1 MEGENKNSKE
11 GLSENFELDRDLRIS
26 KQLVLESIRNN
37 GVEGSE
43 ALLSAWWDQAHK
55 WSEEDPSD
63 IRRALIVFASYDFY
77 IANGDEEGA
86 EECLE
91 EAIHITQQGQG
102 LKDLE
107 AYIKKTINW

>member
-1 MEGENKNSKE
+1 MEELHKNNLEHSPQ
-11 GLSENFELDRDLRIS
+11 NFELDRDLRIS

-43 ALLSAWWDQAHK
+43 ALLSAWWDEAQK
-55 WSEEDPSD
+55 WSEEDPTSA
-63 IRRALIVFASYDFY
+63 RRALITFATYDFY
-77 IANGDEEGA
+77 IADGNEKDA

-107 AYIKKTINW
+107 AYIKKAVNW

>member
-11 GLSENFELDRDLRIS
+11 GLSENFGLDRDLRIS

-37 GVEGSE
+37 GIEGSGE
-43 ALLSAWWDQAHK
+43 IISNWWDQAHK
-55 WSEEDPSD
+55 WSEEDPTSA
-63 IRRALIVFASYDFY
+63 RRALITLATHDFY
-77 IANGDEEGA
+77 LAGGDEEGA

-91 EAIHITQQGQG
+91 QAIHITQQGQG

-107 AYIKKTINW
+107 VYIKKTVNW